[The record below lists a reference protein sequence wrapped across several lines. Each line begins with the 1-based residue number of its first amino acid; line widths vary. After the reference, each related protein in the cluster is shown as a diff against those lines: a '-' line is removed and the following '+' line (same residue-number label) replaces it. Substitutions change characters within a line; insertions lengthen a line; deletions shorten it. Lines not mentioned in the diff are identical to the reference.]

1 MTDFVILVVA
11 TAALA
16 SPATTV
22 ERDGAAVPMNAPT
35 VGFKVYKGTTSC
47 EEAVSRLAAPSGKR
61 FVCVPVGDNDQELAN
76 AY

>member
-1 MTDFVILVVA
+1 MTDFLIVVVA

-16 SPATTV
+16 SPASIV

-35 VGFKVYKGTTSC
+35 VGFKVYKGATSC
-47 EEAVSRLAAPSGKR
+47 EEAMSRLAAPPGKR
-61 FVCVPVGDNDQELAN
+61 FVCVPVGDNDQELAA

>member
-1 MTDFVILVVA
+1 MTDFVILAVA

-22 ERDGAAVPMNAPT
+22 ERDGAAMPMNAPT
-35 VGFKVYKGTTSC
+35 VGFKAYKGATSC
-47 EEAVSRLAAPSGKR
+47 EEAVSRLAAPLGKR
-61 FVCVPVGDNDQELAN
+61 FVCVPVGDNDQELAT

>member
-1 MTDFVILVVA
+1 MTDFVIVIVA

-35 VGFKVYKGTTSC
+35 VGFKVYKGTISC

>member
-1 MTDFVILVVA
+1 MTDFVILAVA

-35 VGFKVYKGTTSC
+35 VGFKVYKGTPSC
-47 EEAVSRLAAPSGKR
+47 EEAVSRLAAPLGKR
-61 FVCVPVGDNDQELAN
+61 FVCVPVGDNDQELAT

>member
-1 MTDFVILVVA
+1 MTDFVIVAMA

-16 SPATTV
+16 SPATAV
-22 ERDGAAVPMNAPT
+22 VRDGAAVPMNVPT
-35 VGFKVYKGTTSC
+35 VGFKVYKGATSC
-47 EEAVSRLAAPSGKR
+47 EEAVSRLVAPSGKR

>member
-1 MTDFVILVVA
+1 MADFVILAVA
-11 TAALA
+11 AAALA

-35 VGFKVYKGTTSC
+35 VGFKVYKGATSC
-47 EEAVSRLAAPSGKR
+47 EEAVSRLVAPPGKR
-61 FVCVPVGDNDQELAN
+61 FVCVPVGDNDQELAT